1 MKCPLTPI
9 LVSALLGG
17 CATLPG
23 SDAQPAQ
30 QRLLSAAPS
39 CVTPHQCEAMWAAA
53 RRWMINTCRYPI
65 RTETDRLLETY
76 NTADDNTVP
85 RRVSSALACSVTKM
99 PRSEG
104 GYSFVVVAAC
114 SAVVPPVAPCY
125 PPVGESIARFDKSLT
140 AVAARVKD

>member
-1 MKCPLTPI
+1 MKSPLTPI
-9 LVSALLGG
+9 LVGALIGG
-17 CATLPG
+17 CATTPG

-76 NTADDNTVP
+76 NTADNTVP
-85 RRVSSALACSVTKM
+85 RIVSSALACSVTKM
-99 PRSEG
+99 PRPEG

-125 PPVGESIARFDKSLT
+125 PPVGKSVARFDKSLT